1 MLRSAMEGG
10 KAIMEFVFDQ
20 GFTLEESTNRDEI
33 YAISNFAVR
42 CKDPEVLE
50 FFLNKGICT
59 KKTLHPFGNDL
70 LSELVDT
77 RSNLE
82 AAKAK
87 IDLLL
92 AYGIDIEARG
102 RWSGPCLHLATIN
115 GSDDMV
121 SLLPE
126 RGANPLSEHETVRV
140 MSPLSLAVEW
150 GNFTKTKYLLEAI
163 EKRGIPL

>member
-115 GSDDMV
+115 GS
-121 SLLPE
+121 
-126 RGANPLSEHETVRV
+126 GANPLSEHETVRV